1 MPRRNGGGSYVMPK
15 FDSLQ
20 KGHVAGSETSSGSMS
35 VDCTGVVVAGS
46 DEAVVFG
53 RGREGS
59 ACSG

>member
-1 MPRRNGGGSYVMPK
+1 MPK

-35 VDCTGVVVAGS
+35 VDCTGVVVAGI